1 MVKWR
6 LILAEISRP
15 LPLVSGI
22 VVVLVQ
28 ALTVAFTALVECRAA
43 LGSTELCADKS
54 GIRSA
59 SDAGRLGDGRR
70 PARAVRFEG
79 PCRRWST

>member
-28 ALTVAFTALVECRAA
+28 ALTVAFTAPGRMSSG
-43 LGSTELCADKS
+43 LG
-54 GIRSA
+54 IH
-59 SDAGRLGDGRR
+59 
-70 PARAVRFEG
+70 
-79 PCRRWST
+79 